1 MVERCL
7 DWGLIGVALAVAGS
21 MVAYGGGAPK
31 MRPPAVPLVVH
42 DPYFSIWSCSDSL
55 AADWPRHWTGAIH
68 ALCSMVRV
76 DGRPY
81 RLMGMELRD
90 APPMPQTGLRVTP
103 TRSIYEF
110 EGAGVRIQLTFLSP
124 LLPHDLELV
133 GRPASYLTWQVTS
146 TDGKEHQVSLY
157 YDNSAELVVDKPEQ
171 PVAWSR
177 LMLPELEVLCFG
189 SEEQSVLAKKGDN
202 LRIDWGYLYVAAP
215 FAKGIGLM
223 TAIADHKT
231 ARGMFASDEI
241 LPKNDDARMPRA
253 AKDDWPVIACA
264 YDLGKVGA
272 QPASRH
278 LILAYDDL
286 YSIEF
291 LGQKLRPWWRRN
303 GAEAKDLLA
312 AAAKDYAEVVRRCE
326 AFDADL
332 MADLAKVG
340 GADYA
345 DFCSLAYRQAI
356 GAHKLV
362 AAPRQARGG
371 LSSSKAAPD
380 GRPMLFSKECFSNGC
395 IATVDVMYPASPI
408 FAFLNV
414 ELLKASTT
422 PILDYAATE
431 RWKFPFAPHDLGTYP
446 QANGQVYGGGERTE
460 ANQMPVE
467 ESGNLLILAALIS
480 QLDGNTAYAQ
490 RYWPQLER
498 WARYLKEKGLDPENQ
513 LCTDDFAGHLAHNAN
528 LSLKAIVAL
537 AAYARMCEMT
547 VGGASAPRDVVGGPS
562 PAREERGAETLRLQS
577 LRKEA
582 EEYRKLAESFANQ
595 WAKLADEGDHYR
607 LAFDRP
613 GTWSQKYNLVWDK
626 LLGLGLFPPEIA
638 RKEIA
643 YYKTKLNRYGLP
655 LDNRQTYTKTDWEVW
670 TATLAERREDWEA
683 LMKPVYDFVSAT
695 PQRVPL
701 TDWYWTLN
709 AHKRGFQA
717 RPVIGGVFV
726 KMLSDP
732 AVWKKWS
739 PKPQ

>member
-1 MVERCL
+1 MVERL
-7 DWGLIGVALAVAGS
+7 GDWGLLAALLLAMAS
-21 MVAYGGGAPK
+21 ITACGGAPK

-42 DPYFSIWSCSDSL
+42 DPYFSIWSCSNEL
-55 AADWPRHWTGAIH
+55 AADWPRHWTGATH
-68 ALCSMVRV
+68 ALCSMARV
-76 DGRPY
+76 DGKPY
-81 RLMGMELRD
+81 RLMGMEPRE
-90 APPMPQTGLRVTP
+90 APPMPQVGLRVTP

-110 EGAGVRIQLTFLSP
+110 DGAGVRIRLTFCSP

-133 GRPASYLTWQVTS
+133 GRPASYLTWQVAS
-146 TDGKEHQVSLY
+146 TDGKEHDVWLY
-157 YDNSAELVVDKPEQ
+157 YDNSAELVVDKADQAVTWGRANQPGLQVLRIGSAEQ
-171 PVAWSR
+171 P
-177 LMLPELEVLCFG
+177 
-189 SEEQSVLAKKGDN
+189 VLAKKGDN
-202 LRIDWGYLYVAAP
+202 LRIDWGWLYVAAP
-215 FAKGIGLM
+215 DERGVSMAV
-223 TAIADHKT
+223 ADHKA
-231 ARGMFASDEI
+231 AREGFAANGQ
-241 LPKNDDARMPRA
+241 LPDTDDARMPRP
-253 AKDDWPVIACA
+253 AKEDWPVTACVF
-264 YDLGKVGA
+264 DLGKVGDK
-272 QPASRH
+272 PVSRH

-312 AAAKDYAEVVRRCE
+312 AAAKDYADTVRRCE
-326 AFDADL
+326 AFGAEL

-345 DFCSLAYRQAI
+345 DFCALAYRQAI

-362 AAPRQARGG
+362 
-371 LSSSKAAPD
+371 AAPD

-395 IATVDVMYPASPI
+395 IATVDVMYPASPV

-414 ELLKASTT
+414 ELLKATTT
-422 PILDYAATE
+422 PILDYAATD

-446 QANGQVYGGGERTE
+446 KANGQVYGGGERTE

-490 RYWPQLER
+490 RYWPQLGR

-537 AAYARMCEMT
+537 AAYARMAET
-547 VGGASAPRDVVGGPS
+547 AASDIVGGASVPREPK
-562 PAREERGAETLRLQS
+562 AKERGAETPRPQDLK
-577 LRKEA
+577 KEA
-582 EEYRKLAESFANQ
+582 EEYRKLAESFATQ
-595 WAKLADEGDHYR
+595 WAKLAADGDHYR
-607 LAFDRP
+607 LAFDKP

-626 LLGLGLFPPEIA
+626 VLGLGLFPPEVA

-643 YYKTKLNRYGLP
+643 YYKTKLNPFGLP
-655 LDNRQTYTKTDWEVW
+655 LDNRETYTKTDWEVW
-670 TATLAERREDWEA
+670 TATLAESPADWEA
-683 LMKPVYDFVSAT
+683 LMKPVYAFVSAT

-701 TDWYWTLN
+701 TDWYWTLD
-709 AHKRGFQA
+709 ARHRGFQA
-717 RPVIGGVFV
+717 RPVIGGVFI

-739 PKPQ
+739 RKAQ